1 MYAGGKYNNNEGES
15 YEFSL
20 GMNGLGLCSTQYSS
34 EYMDVDIRRGG
45 TRYTLHFEK
54 GENVGGLKKSRTIK
68 GYRYKIRWKPDLEVF
83 TDIDIQPEYFL
94 DIMKRQ
100 AIVNAGVEFVFRN
113 QNGKS
118 FDTTTY
124 CYVNGIEDHV
134 AEVIGENGFTSVQHW
149 TTEVKTRDRDDK
161 PEYKCKIDVAVAFQ
175 IRQDLPSITTTQA
188 GLSTAVLLIKR

>member
-1 MYAGGKYNNNEGES
+1 
-15 YEFSL
+15 
-20 GMNGLGLCSTQYSS
+20 
-34 EYMDVDIRRGG
+34 
-45 TRYTLHFEK
+45 
-54 GENVGGLKKSRTIK
+54 
-68 GYRYKIRWKPDLEVF
+68 
-83 TDIDIQPEYFL
+83 
-94 DIMKRQ
+94 MKRQ

-188 GLSTAVLLIKR
+188 GLSTAVRPTRR